1 MVDNMQAQ
9 SVSNTR
15 IKKSPKKGEISFWNL
30 AHNLSKKTEGQRIEV
45 IHEGFDSTWLVAISK
60 TFHLTRPALST
71 IVHLSASTLERR
83 LKNRSQLDPIASERL
98 DRIAQIA
105 VLAESIFEDEQ
116 VATSWMAANNDALG
130 GKTPLS
136 LCNTELGA
144 RQVRRVLHAIEW
156 GGVA

>member
-1 MVDNMQAQ
+1 MQAE
-9 SVSNTR
+9 SVCDTR
-15 IKKSPKKGEISFWNL
+15 IKKSPKNADISFWHL
-30 AHNLSKKTEGQRIEV
+30 AHNLFQKTEGQRIE
-45 IHEGFDSTWLVAISK
+45 IIREGFDSTWLVAISK

-83 LKNRSQLDPIASERL
+83 IKSRSQLDSIASERL
-98 DRIAQIA
+98 DRIAQVA
-105 VLAESIFEDEQ
+105 VLAESIFEDEH
-116 VATSWMAANNDALG
+116 VAANWMAANNDTLG

-136 LCNTELGA
+136 LCDTELGA